1 MLARNKRD
9 EDAFS
14 AASQLSSRIIIQR
27 GRDVVETEARALAQ
41 LAGLLNETFADAVR
55 LILSAPQRVIV
66 SGMGKAGHVARK
78 IASTFASTGTP
89 ALFLHPGEAAHGDL
103 GMIMRGDVLL
113 LLSNSGATPELRSV
127 TRHAKALG
135 CAIIGIG
142 SQAHSPVMEAADVRL
157 VLPVVPEACPV
168 NIAPTTSTALMLA
181 LGDALAVAAMSAR
194 GFTRDRFRLLHPGGA
209 IGSRLAPV
217 DQIMHGAQDLP
228 LVPLDMPMRDVLV
241 TMTGKSFGI
250 AGVVDGDGRLV
261 GAITDGDLRRGGD
274 GLFASTASEVM
285 TADPKVIAEGSSSC
299 DALAVMRGNR
309 ITALFVMAH
318 DDPDR
323 PVGLVHI
330 HDLTHRGLL

>member
-1 MLARNKRD
+1 MFVRDPGSAESLA
-9 EDAFS
+9 
-14 AASQLSSRIIIQR
+14 LSSHTIVAR
-27 GRDVVETEARALAQ
+27 GREVVHTEARALEQ
-41 LAGLLNETFADAVR
+41 LANLLDESFADAVR
-55 LILSAPQRVIV
+55 LILSVRGRVIV

-78 IASTFASTGTP
+78 IASTFSSTGAP
-89 ALFLHPGEAAHGDL
+89 ALYVHPGEAAHGDL
-103 GMIMRGDVLL
+103 GMIVAGDLLL
-113 LLSNSGATPELRSV
+113 LLSNSGTTPELRTV
-127 TRHAKALG
+127 TRHAKTLG
-135 CAIIGIG
+135 CPIVGIG
-142 SQAHSPVMEAADVRL
+142 SQAHSPAMQAADVRL

-168 NIAPTTSTALMLA
+168 NIAPTTSTTLMLA
-181 LGDALAVAAMSAR
+181 LGDALAVAVMSAR

-209 IGSRLAPV
+209 IGGRLARV

-228 LVPLDMPMRDVLV
+228 LVPPGMPMRDVLV

-261 GAITDGDLRRGGD
+261 GAITDGDLRRSGD

-285 TADPKVIAEGSSSC
+285 TANPKVIAEGSSS
-299 DALAVMRGNR
+299 DEALAVMRGNR